1 MPSQERLP
9 SASGAVDFCSSSCF
23 SWGFWY
29 TEALLL
35 SVSRLGAADVSRAC
49 FASQISCSVRVVAL
63 SLARRIQILLTMRPV
78 FVMPCAAWSSLTAR
92 STHPARSDA
101 ELELGRSWRLKE
113 TGADLETTRAVWRGN
128 LNMVTTVLGNVECLS
143 INEILEGEL
152 RRV

>member
-49 FASQISCSVRVVAL
+49 FASQINCSVRVVAL
-63 SLARRIQILLTMRPV
+63 SLARRVHILLTTRPV
-78 FVMPCAAWSSLTAR
+78 VVMPCAAWSSLTAR

-101 ELELGRSWRLKE
+101 ELELGRSWRLIE
-113 TGADLETTRAVWRGN
+113 TGADLEIPRAVWRGN
-128 LNMVTTVLGNVECLS
+128 LNMVTTVLGKAECLS
-143 INEILEGEL
+143 IMRSWKGS
-152 RRV
+152 

>member
-1 MPSQERLP
+1 METPSQERLP
-9 SASGAVDFCSSSCF
+9 SASDAVDFCSSSCF
-23 SWGFWY
+23 SGGFWY
-29 TEALLL
+29 TKALLL

-63 SLARRIQILLTMRPV
+63 SLARRVHILLTMRPV

-113 TGADLETTRAVWRGN
+113 TVADLETPRAAWRGN
-128 LNMVTTVLGNVECLS
+128 LNMVTTVPGNGECLS
-143 INEILEGEL
+143 IMRSWKGS
-152 RRV
+152 